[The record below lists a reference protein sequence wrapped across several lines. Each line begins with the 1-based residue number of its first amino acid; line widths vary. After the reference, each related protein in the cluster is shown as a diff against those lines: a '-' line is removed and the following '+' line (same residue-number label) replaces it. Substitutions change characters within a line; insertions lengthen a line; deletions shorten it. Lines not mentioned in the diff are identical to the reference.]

1 MQGYIKDYRKEL
13 DSDIWLMPPLYHR
26 TWQYLKYQVNHQEN
40 KIPMRDGS
48 FLTIKKGQH
57 LTSVRDI
64 AKSTGWYEGAK
75 WKEANPK
82 TVDTILKWLEKHNMI
97 SIDRGKGNRQYTLIS
112 LLNWDSYQHFN
123 DEGNNKVTVD
133 GEGGKHLA
141 DINKNEKECIKN
153 EKNITAAE
161 NAREGESDGVPTTVP
176 NRDSLTPAED
186 KEEISHTPEDYQRV
200 ILNKYIQ
207 LRNSGFQTS
216 VSDET
221 AAVELYESNIPLEKA
236 IYWLL
241 DRFKTYKPKHQRD
254 KINSL
259 SYCVPYILDKY
270 HAEIQKH
277 ERSLRNEK
285 LAKRSI
291 PDRRDEYAELSL

>member
-1 MQGYIKDYRKEL
+1 VQGYIKDYRKEL

-40 KIPMRDGS
+40 KIPMRDGT
-48 FLTIKKGQH
+48 FLTIKPGQH

-64 AKSTGWYEGAK
+64 AKAIGWYEGAK
-75 WKEANPK
+75 WKEPNPK
-82 TVDTILKWLEKHNMI
+82 TIDTILKWLDKHNMI
-97 SIDRGKGNRQYTLIS
+97 SIERGKGNRQYTLLT
-112 LLNWDSYQHFN
+112 LLNWDSYQQCKV
-123 DEGNNKVTVD
+123 EGNSKVTPD

-141 DINKNEKECIKN
+141 DINKNDKECIKN
-153 EKNITAAE
+153 DKEYIAAE

-176 NRDSLTPAED
+176 NGDFLTPAED
-186 KEEISHTPEDYQRV
+186 RGEISHTPETYQREV
-200 ILNKYIQ
+200 LNKYIQ

-216 VSDET
+216 VSDES
-221 AAVELYESNIPLEKA
+221 AAAELFESGIPLEKA
-236 IYWLL
+236 IYWLI
-241 DRFKTYKPKHQRD
+241 DRFNTYKPKHKRD

-270 HAEIQKH
+270 HAEIQKQ

-285 LAKRSI
+285 LAKRTI